1 MFYSSIIGVSYDG
14 SSTEKITQKNSVICQ
29 TSMENTYNGVMESIF
44 SKYAGIQATTLQKNP
59 LLQVHPC
66 EFLQNFQKILVENA
80 CSRLLV
86 FFFVYI

>member
-29 TSMENTYNGVMESIF
+29 ASMENNGVMESIF
-44 SKYAGIQATTLQKNP
+44 NKHAGMQTTTLLKNP

-66 EFLQNFQKILVENA
+66 EFLQNFQKIPVENA